1 MFGCALLTPCCRDT
15 LAYQKRRM
23 NLNESRVEAEVFLGD
38 YWRRRSNPEEDF
50 KLCRK
55 CPQPAVLL
63 QTDLLQAQHCV
74 MCCLLKHLAQVP
86 SI

>member
-55 CPQPAVLL
+55 CPQPPS
-63 QTDLLQAQHCV
+63 QQ
-74 MCCLLKHLAQVP
+74 CCYKLTCSKHNTV
-86 SI
+86 